1 VAYWR
6 SQGWLDQTQVPNN
19 IYSPVSPTA
28 QAAPVPGQQSVQTGW
43 SAVLKNGT
51 VYIVIANGQVISSFD
66 NETAAT
72 ERAQQ
77 LGSYQGSYS
86 DTGGYQNAL
95 DVQNYLQRT
104 KPELFGKSP
113 SGTAVT
119 PEGAAT
125 TEKPT
130 EQKAGDTV
138 QVKNGKTGQVLTIP
152 ADQVPFMS
160 DQWALVGGESVED
173 AAKEREYPKELTDI
187 DGFNDLTDEQK
198 TLALYT
204 WSKVMGETE
213 TARKDA
219 EIALEQAKQQS
230 DPYHKS
236 LITFAQD
243 ELSRAI
249 GTTQADLSDQMADMA
264 AKKKQIDQ
272 DLAFNRDQ
280 LSIEEQ
286 ADMARLSREYD
297 QNLRTLQTNAQE
309 AGLVFSSPREQA
321 ERELVTARTDVGEST
336 ARKYQRNQRE
346 LQLSAERGL
355 EEIARG
361 EQTTQRQAQEQA
373 TSYARQTEA
382 RVGSENLPSD
392 LGGVAVPKLG
402 GMVGDLQNQRD
413 MDLLKLQADLMAK
426 MKPQSIST
434 Y

>member
-1 VAYWR
+1 
-6 SQGWLDQTQVPNN
+6 
-19 IYSPVSPTA
+19 
-28 QAAPVPGQQSVQTGW
+28 
-43 SAVLKNGT
+43 
-51 VYIVIANGQVISSFD
+51 
-66 NETAAT
+66 
-72 ERAQQ
+72 
-77 LGSYQGSYS
+77 
-86 DTGGYQNAL
+86 
-95 DVQNYLQRT
+95 
-104 KPELFGKSP
+104 
-113 SGTAVT
+113 
-119 PEGAAT
+119 
-125 TEKPT
+125 
-130 EQKAGDTV
+130 
-138 QVKNGKTGQVLTIP
+138 
-152 ADQVPFMS
+152 M
-160 DQWALVGGESVED
+160 
-173 AAKEREYPKELTDI
+173 
-187 DGFNDLTDEQK
+187 
-198 TLALYT
+198 
-204 WSKVMGETE
+204 
-213 TARKDA
+213 
-219 EIALEQAKQQS
+219 KQQS